1 MEYHLCRGCDKKY
14 EEAPHMKKSKKM
26 EHYVKSYLGF
36 CRIKC
41 WDKLTN
47 RQKAQENMLVHIHG
61 TVRKDNH
68 YKL

>member
-36 CRIKC
+36 CGIKC